1 MTVKAQIVLIAI
13 FLCGLILI
21 INAVRKKKLQL
32 KYALPWIVCIVV
44 LTILTA
50 IPGVIQWLAD
60 LVGIY
65 SPVNLIFFL
74 GFLFFLCVAF
84 VQVLA
89 LSKTTAQLRQLTQS
103 VALLEKRLQEKDD
116 KTKE

>member
-1 MTVKAQIVLIAI
+1 MTVKAQLVLIAI

-21 INAVRKKKLQL
+21 VNAVHRKKLQM
-32 KYALPWIVCIVV
+32 KYALPWIACIIA

-84 VQVLA
+84 VQALT
-89 LSKTTAQLRQLTQS
+89 LSKTSAQLRQLTQS
-103 VALLEKRLQEKDD
+103 VALMEKRMQEE
-116 KTKE
+116 TKE